1 MSKPLIKNKILLIVD
16 HSFFIIERITVILNE
31 AGTVEK
37 IFTATDYTNA
47 VKCLQENKICIVLM
61 DIGLTGKTGIALL
74 KLITGDYPEIK
85 TVVLSNQVSEYYRKL
100 CTDMGATFFIDKSKD
115 FDKIPG
121 IVASL

>member
-1 MSKPLIKNKILLIVD
+1 MKNKILLIVD

-37 IFTATDYTNA
+37 IFTATDYANA
-47 VKCLQENKICIVLM
+47 VKCLQENKIGIVLM
-61 DIGLTGKTGIALL
+61 DIELTDKTGIALL

-100 CTDMGATFFIDKSKD
+100 CTGMGATFFIDKSKD